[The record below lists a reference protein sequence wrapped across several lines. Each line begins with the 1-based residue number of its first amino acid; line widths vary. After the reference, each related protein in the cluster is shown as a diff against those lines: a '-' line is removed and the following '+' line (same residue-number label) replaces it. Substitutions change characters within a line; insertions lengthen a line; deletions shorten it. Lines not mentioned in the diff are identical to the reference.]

1 MSAGAAAAP
10 THLTFFAA
18 LALVARAADA
28 GTHDTGAMV
37 AAGHIHTLAGGHVT
51 LSTFPAAVAQ
61 APALHVLAIPATEHG
76 AGGWGDSTG
85 NLA

>member
-1 MSAGAAAAP
+1 MLALLALGP
-10 THLTFFAA
+10 TFLAA

-28 GTHDTGAMV
+28 GARDAGAMV
-37 AAGHIHTLAGGHVT
+37 AAGRVDTLVGGHVA
-51 LSTFPAAVAQ
+51 LGALPAAVAQ

-85 NLA
+85 SLA

>member
-1 MSAGAAAAP
+1 
-10 THLTFFAA
+10 
-18 LALVARAADA
+18 
-28 GTHDTGAMV
+28 MV